1 MDTRHTKS
9 SNAGFSLF
17 ELLIALTVTLTLGGL
32 ACTLLASSFNVRAR
46 EDQKTYGLADAQR
59 ALNLMT
65 REIANTGF
73 GLTNNGIVTSDS
85 GASVLRVR
93 ANLNAFEA
101 QSSSSTVSDKDEDL
115 RYRLVTTGGNSY
127 IERLD
132 VNTGARTTVLA
143 NRVDQFR
150 IRYFAD
156 KISYTS
162 GDCDIVTNATEVTD
176 KKDAMYLVLIVCV
189 DLPAR
194 GTAGTAGYQPQSNVQ
209 LISDVTLRNAD
220 LANY

>member
-1 MDTRHTKS
+1 MDTHNPNS
-9 SNAGFSLF
+9 SVAGFSLF
-17 ELLIALTVTLTLGGL
+17 ELLIALTITLVLGGL

-65 REIANTGF
+65 REIANSGF

-85 GASVLRVR
+85 GVSVLRVR

-101 QSSSSTVSDKDEDL
+101 QSSSRTVSDKDEDL
-115 RYRLVTTGGNSY
+115 RYRLVSASGNSY

-162 GDCDIVTNATEVTD
+162 GDCDIVTNAAEVTD
-176 KKDAMYLVLIVCV
+176 KINAKYLVLIVCV

-194 GTAGTAGYQPQSNVQ
+194 GTPGTAGYQPQSKVQ
-209 LISDVTLRNAD
+209 LISDVALRNAN